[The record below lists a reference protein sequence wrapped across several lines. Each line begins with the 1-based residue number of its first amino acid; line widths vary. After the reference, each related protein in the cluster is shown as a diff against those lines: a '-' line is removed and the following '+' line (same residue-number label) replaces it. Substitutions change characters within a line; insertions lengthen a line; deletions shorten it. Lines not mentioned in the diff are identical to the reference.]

1 MIYLA
6 DTNVLLRFLHSS
18 DPNYPEVQTAVE
30 GLQTDHHQLRT
41 TSQNFAE
48 FWNVS
53 TRPVDRNGYG
63 LNTSQVHELLQR
75 AEELFRLLPDSPAIY
90 LEWRRLVVEY
100 SVSGVQTHDA
110 RLVAAMISHELTH
123 ILTFDTEDFAR
134 YKPEGIVA
142 VNPTNVLADTISL
155 E

>member
-18 DPNYPEVQTAVE
+18 DPNYSEVQTALE
-30 GLQTDHHQLRT
+30 GLRTDRHQLRA

-53 TRPVDRNGYG
+53 TRPVSQNGYG

-75 AEELFRLLPDSPAIY
+75 AEELFPLLPDSPAIY
-90 LEWRRLVVEY
+90 LEWRRLVVDY
-100 SVSGVQTHDA
+100 SISGVTVHDA
-110 RLVAAMISHELTH
+110 RLVAAMMSHKVTH

-142 VNPTNVLADTISL
+142 VNPTNVFAR
-155 E
+155 